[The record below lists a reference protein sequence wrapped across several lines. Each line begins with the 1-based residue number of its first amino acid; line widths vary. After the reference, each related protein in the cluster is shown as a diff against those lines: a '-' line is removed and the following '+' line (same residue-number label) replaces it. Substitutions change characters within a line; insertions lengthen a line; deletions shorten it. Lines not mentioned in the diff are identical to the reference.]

1 MPKKYRIV
9 AAVAAIILIVAAVM
23 LGPKL
28 MEGTPPGVGTD
39 SAGSTESDATAAM
52 TVTVATPQVAVWPVE
67 IEVSGWLAAW
77 QEAKI
82 SAEVG
87 GQRIVALNAD
97 VGDKVKRG
105 DVLLELSRDSIENDI
120 LQSEASLDSAKAT
133 LEQATADADRV
144 RGLSNTESVSQ
155 QQASEYLSTER
166 QALANVASIE
176 AQLASHKL
184 NLKHTRIT
192 AVSDGV
198 VSSRS
203 ADLGD
208 VASVG
213 QELLRLIRDGRI
225 EWQAEVPLTQLISI
239 TPDTTVRLP
248 TPSGDIHGTIRQIAP
263 SVSQT
268 DGRVKVYVSL
278 SADPNGPEPKTGI
291 MVNGIFEVSKSE
303 AVSLPTSAIVLQD
316 GYSYVFMLD
325 GADPVRVRRQ
335 RVETGR
341 RQWSRVELLNDFP
354 RDAQVVES
362 GGALLSDGS
371 VVRISTGAQQGS
383 DGSEGE
389 KQ

>member
-9 AAVAAIILIVAAVM
+9 AGIAAIILIIAAVI
-23 LGPKL
+23 LAPKL
-28 MEGTPPGVGTD
+28 MGAPPPGAGAD
-39 SAGSTESDATAAM
+39 SAGSKDAEATAAL
-52 TVTVATPQVAVWPVE
+52 TVAVATPQVSVWPVE

-77 QEAKI
+77 QEATI

-97 VGDKVKRG
+97 VGDTVKKG

-133 LEQATADADRV
+133 LEQASADADRV

-155 QQASEYLSTER
+155 QQASEYISTER
-166 QALANVASIE
+166 QARANVASIE

-213 QELLRLIRDGRI
+213 QELFRLIRDGRI

-239 TPDTTVRLP
+239 TTDTTVRIP

-278 SADPNGPEPKTGI
+278 SDDSNGPEPKTGI

-303 AVSLPTSAIVLQD
+303 AVSLPSSAIVLQD
-316 GYSYVFMLD
+316 GFSYIFMLD
-325 GADPVRVRRQ
+325 GTDPVRVRRQ

-341 RQWSRVELLNDFP
+341 RQGNRVELLNDFP
-354 RDAQVVES
+354 RDAQVVET

-371 VVRISTGAQQGS
+371 VVRVSTDVQQGS
-383 DGSEGE
+383 DEAEGE